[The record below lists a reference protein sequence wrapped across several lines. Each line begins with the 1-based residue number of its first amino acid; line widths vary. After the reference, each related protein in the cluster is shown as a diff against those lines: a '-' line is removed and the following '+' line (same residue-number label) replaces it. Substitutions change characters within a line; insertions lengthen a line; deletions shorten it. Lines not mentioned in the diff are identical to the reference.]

1 MYLVLYNQIKF
12 QPSLS
17 RSDWLSA
24 RAATAENNNEC
35 SNSAAEHQTCLLVCR
50 FYESRKKIGSII
62 KLSHKFLH
70 EEYSDREGEA
80 Y

>member
-24 RAATAENNNEC
+24 RAATADNNNEC
-35 SNSAAEHQTCLLVCR
+35 SNSATDHQTYLLVQ
-50 FYESRKKIGSII
+50 
-62 KLSHKFLH
+62 
-70 EEYSDREGEA
+70 
-80 Y
+80 